1 MKVVCYSPPVM
12 ETIGMPDERTYQVDG
27 MTCGHCRVAVMEEVG
42 ALAGVD
48 AVAVDLATGR
58 MVVRGP
64 ALDDDAVAAAVDE
77 AGYEVRS

>member
-1 MKVVCYSPPVM
+1 MS
-12 ETIGMPDERTYQVDG
+12 DERAYQVDG

-48 AVAVDLATGR
+48 EVEVDLASGR
-58 MVVRGP
+58 MVVRG
-64 ALDDDAVAAAVDE
+64 ASLDDAVVAAAVVE

>member
-1 MKVVCYSPPVM
+1 MAV
-12 ETIGMPDERTYQVDG
+12 ERTYQVDG

-48 AVAVDLATGR
+48 EVEVDLATGR
-58 MVVRGP
+58 MVVRGSG
-64 ALDDDAVAAAVDE
+64 LDDAAVAAAGDE

>member
-1 MKVVCYSPPVM
+1 MS
-12 ETIGMPDERTYQVDG
+12 DERTYHVDG

-42 ALAGVD
+42 ALTSVD
-48 AVAVDLATGR
+48 EVEVDLASGR

-64 ALDDDAVAAAVDE
+64 ALDDDAVAAAVGE

>member
-1 MKVVCYSPPVM
+1 M
-12 ETIGMPDERTYQVDG
+12 TDERTYRVDG
-27 MTCGHCRVAVMEEVG
+27 MTCGHCRMAVIEEVG

-48 AVAVDLATGR
+48 EVEVDLAGGR

-64 ALDDDAVAAAVDE
+64 ALDDAVVAAAVDE

>member
-1 MKVVCYSPPVM
+1 MS
-12 ETIGMPDERTYQVDG
+12 DERAYQVDG

-48 AVAVDLATGR
+48 EVEVDLASGR
-58 MVVRGP
+58 MVVRGDS
-64 ALDDDAVAAAVDE
+64 LDDAVVAAAVVE

>member
-1 MKVVCYSPPVM
+1 MS
-12 ETIGMPDERTYQVDG
+12 DERAYQVDG

-48 AVAVDLATGR
+48 EVEVDLASGR
-58 MVVRGP
+58 MVARGDS
-64 ALDDDAVAAAVDE
+64 LDDAVVAAAVVE